1 MSDYKLDY
9 YKCPLKLTIIIYA
22 SEASW
27 KISDFPLKSLI
38 QRSLRFTLI
47 WGDQSQTDKSQRSQG
62 LRNSLRFPE
71 IPEPL
76 WESGALGNLGE
87 SQEIP
92 GPWDLQD
99 FWDSQRVWNS
109 ENLSKFLKISGF
121 LGSQDSQKS
130 WDFPEKFQR
139 FSLEMSQ
146 ENFRKFQKS
155 SEIIPWNL
163 LKTSMC
169 ARAADW
175 GAKC

>member
-47 WGDQSQTDKSQRSQG
+47 WGDQSRQIN
-62 LRNSLRFPE
+62 LRDLRVWEISEISE

-139 FSLEMSQ
+139 FSLKCLRKISG
-146 ENFRKFQKS
+146 NFRNPLKS
-155 SEIIPWNL
+155 SPESL
-163 LKTSMC
+163 
-169 ARAADW
+169 
-175 GAKC
+175 